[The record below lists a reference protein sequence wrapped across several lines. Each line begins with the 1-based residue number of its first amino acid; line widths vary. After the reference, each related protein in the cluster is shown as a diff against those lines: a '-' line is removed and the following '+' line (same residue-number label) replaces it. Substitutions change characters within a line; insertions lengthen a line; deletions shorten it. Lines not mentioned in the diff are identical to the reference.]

1 MRSAICPDGKR
12 RILTKIEVP
21 MDIEDITRYAFESVV
36 REHNL
41 PKDEYIVRLKN
52 MNKRELLRAAK
63 ECIKSNGRNNKSC
76 HNNIIVHG
84 NSKRTQYVSCNNRLI
99 ILYIPYRVYL
109 IQNEL

>member
-63 ECIKSNGRNNKSC
+63 ECIKSNGRNNTTLSIDP
-76 HNNIIVHG
+76 HNPTE
-84 NSKRTQYVSCNNRLI
+84 SE
-99 ILYIPYRVYL
+99 VYAHVRAMFP
-109 IQNEL
+109 EVD

>member
-36 REHNL
+36 QQHNL
-41 PKDEYIVRLKN
+41 PKDEYIVRLKK

-63 ECIKSNGRNNKSC
+63 ECIKSHGRNNLQYSRLDP
-76 HNNIIVHG
+76 HN
-84 NSKRTQYVSCNNRLI
+84 
-99 ILYIPYRVYL
+99 
-109 IQNEL
+109 QNESEVYAHVRAMFPEVD